1 MDGNTH
7 YTETHIIQRIHS
19 VVVWF
24 LLITIN
30 QRRIR
35 SRKIML
41 SSSSSSSLEGSSSD
55 LFLLE
60 QIRRHLLEDD
70 LGKGST
76 NNNVEDG
83 IIRYDISCSG
93 AGWEMSN
100 NNNNNMVDQMSSII
114 IRDNPEEKSRPRPRP
129 RGLQFRGVRRR
140 PWGKYAAEIR
150 DPSRKGARI
159 WLGTYHT
166 AQDAALAYDRAAFQ
180 MRGAKAK
187 LNFPH
192 IISSNN

>member
-1 MDGNTH
+1 
-7 YTETHIIQRIHS
+7 
-19 VVVWF
+19 
-24 LLITIN
+24 
-30 QRRIR
+30 
-35 SRKIML
+35 ML
-41 SSSSSSSLEGSSSD
+41 SSSSSSLEGSSSD
-55 LFLLE
+55 LFHLE

-76 NNNVEDG
+76 HNNVEDG
-83 IIRYDISCSG
+83 
-93 AGWEMSN
+93 
-100 NNNNNMVDQMSSII
+100 I
-114 IRDNPEEKSRPRPRP
+114 IRDNPEEKSQPRP

-150 DPSRKGARI
+150 DPSKKGARI

-192 IISSNN
+192 IISSNNYS

>member
-1 MDGNTH
+1 M
-7 YTETHIIQRIHS
+7 ETHIIQNTQCAS
-19 VVVWF
+19 GF
-24 LLITIN
+24 LPITISKSKK
-30 QRRIR
+30 IR
-35 SRKIML
+35 SRKML
-41 SSSSSSSLEGSSSD
+41 SSSSSSLEGSSSD
-55 LFLLE
+55 LFHLE

-76 NNNVEDG
+76 HNNVEDG
-83 IIRYDISCSG
+83 IIRYDISRSG
-93 AGWEMSN
+93 AGWEMS

-114 IRDNPEEKSRPRPRP
+114 IRDNPEEKSQPRP

-150 DPSRKGARI
+150 DPSKKGARI

-192 IISSNN
+192 IISSNNYS